1 MSRPPNSQLHQDT
14 AISLENLWKS
24 YSDTIAVAG
33 IDLSISGGEFC
44 TILGPS
50 GSGKTTTLMM
60 VAGFVVP
67 SRGRI
72 LIDDIDITRLAP
84 QKREMGI
91 VFQSY
96 ALFPHMNVFN
106 NVAFPLVMRRTP
118 RAEIRKVVSQ
128 MLKIVQLDG
137 LEERLPRQLSGGQQ
151 QRVAVARALV
161 FEPRVLLM
169 DEPLGSL
176 DKKLR
181 SSLQLELKRLQK
193 RLNVTVIYVTHDQE
207 EALTISDK
215 VVVMN
220 NGRIEQTG
228 RPEILYEHPETRF
241 VADFIGDS
249 NFVSGVVS
257 RVTGKC
263 AMIEHPAG
271 WQIQGLLT
279 SDIKIKD
286 KVVAAMRPERLSIF
300 ATEPKPAEGAENV
313 LQGRVEEIVYQG
325 DAVKYRILVGESRPS
340 LTQTLIVKQPAG
352 GSAHSEGA
360 QVYVCW
366 PQSKTRLLRSEQS
379 DEPPDG

>member
-24 YSDTIAVAG
+24 YSDTVAVAG

-137 LEERLPRQLSGGQQ
+137 LEERQPRQLSGGQQ

-249 NFVSGVVS
+249 NFVSG
-257 RVTGKC
+257 
-263 AMIEHPAG
+263 
-271 WQIQGLLT
+271 L
-279 SDIKIKD
+279 
-286 KVVAAMRPERLSIF
+286 
-300 ATEPKPAEGAENV
+300 
-313 LQGRVEEIVYQG
+313 
-325 DAVKYRILVGESRPS
+325 
-340 LTQTLIVKQPAG
+340 
-352 GSAHSEGA
+352 
-360 QVYVCW
+360 
-366 PQSKTRLLRSEQS
+366 
-379 DEPPDG
+379 